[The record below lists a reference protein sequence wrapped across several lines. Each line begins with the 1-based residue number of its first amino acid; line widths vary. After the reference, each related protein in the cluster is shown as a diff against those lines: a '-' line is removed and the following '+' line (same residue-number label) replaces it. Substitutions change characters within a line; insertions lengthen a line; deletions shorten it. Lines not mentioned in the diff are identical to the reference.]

1 MNNETLG
8 ILFAPKSIAIVGASN
23 KKNKIGT
30 ILVNNI
36 IGLGYKGKVFFVNP
50 SYGMLGLRKCYS
62 SLEKIPKEVDLAI
75 LAIPSKF
82 VLETIEKSAD
92 KIKNFVIISAGFSET
107 GANGKKLED
116 KINKLAQ
123 AKGLNILGPNCLGFI
138 APTVKL
144 NASFADGMPENGNIA
159 FVSQSGALAVA
170 LMDKAK
176 NERLAFSKIISV
188 GNKMQIS
195 ESELIEYLGNDDR
208 TKVIGI
214 YLEGIKDGAK
224 FLKAVGKVSLKKPI
238 VILKA
243 GKTAKTQ
250 LAIASHTGALAGSDE
265 ITSVAFEKTGIIRA
279 NDLDEFL
286 NLLKLISNYP
296 SPKSSLCGV
305 VTNAGGAGVLA
316 TDAFKDK
323 NLSLADI
330 PDKAKKKLKK
340 ILPAESSVENPI
352 DLLGDAQDDR
362 YRAVLEILRNEKIE
376 NIFCLLTPQGQT
388 KVGQIALVATEYSQK
403 KDLNIIPVF
412 IGGEKISQA
421 LSSFVKNGLVNFA
434 TPEAAIGALEKY
446 RVWQQFTDSRTKVS
460 ALKIDHKRKDKAQLI
475 ISKAIAEKRKALSF
489 SDSAEMMKLYGIEAV
504 AHADVTQE
512 NIENLNLGFPLAL
525 KIDSD
530 TVLHKT
536 DQGGLILG
544 IKSIEQLKQSFSQ
557 MQEKF
562 PGEKIIAQAQV
573 DKFAEII
580 LGIKRDAIFGPVIV
594 YGLGGI
600 YTEVFK
606 LVNFLLVPMNLREI
620 EMQIMKSKIS
630 FLFKG
635 VRGQA
640 ACDSKQF
647 AKILLGLMYFAQEN
661 LQVKEF
667 DINPLFIHNYKQDA
681 CAVDIKIIF

>member
-224 FLKAVGKVSLKKPI
+224 FLKAAGKVSLKKPI

-340 ILPAESSVENPI
+340 SCRQNHQL
-352 DLLGDAQDDR
+352 
-362 YRAVLEILRNEKIE
+362 KIPL
-376 NIFCLLTPQGQT
+376 IYW
-388 KVGQIALVATEYSQK
+388 ATLK
-403 KDLNIIPVF
+403 MI
-412 IGGEKISQA
+412 
-421 LSSFVKNGLVNFA
+421 
-434 TPEAAIGALEKY
+434 AIGQCWKFYAMK
-446 RVWQQFTDSRTKVS
+446 K
-460 ALKIDHKRKDKAQLI
+460 LKIFFAYLHRKVKQ
-475 ISKAIAEKRKALSF
+475 KW
-489 SDSAEMMKLYGIEAV
+489 V
-504 AHADVTQE
+504 
-512 NIENLNLGFPLAL
+512 
-525 KIDSD
+525 
-530 TVLHKT
+530 
-536 DQGGLILG
+536 
-544 IKSIEQLKQSFSQ
+544 KS
-557 MQEKF
+557 
-562 PGEKIIAQAQV
+562 P
-573 DKFAEII
+573 
-580 LGIKRDAIFGPVIV
+580 
-594 YGLGGI
+594 
-600 YTEVFK
+600 
-606 LVNFLLVPMNLREI
+606 
-620 EMQIMKSKIS
+620 
-630 FLFKG
+630 
-635 VRGQA
+635 
-640 ACDSKQF
+640 
-647 AKILLGLMYFAQEN
+647 
-661 LQVKEF
+661 
-667 DINPLFIHNYKQDA
+667 
-681 CAVDIKIIF
+681 